1 MSGGHSTMPCGLL
14 ITATSFDMASVDAWS
29 PSRRMQAAAAAEQAR
44 VERELE
50 RLNRRKEHLER
61 ELDILQATYDGLEG
75 ERTTLRRL
83 SAGSDASELPQTDGP
98 SPHLRVVS
106 REREEYAGDRDAGP
120 IILRG
125 AKIRETAARILAA
138 TSQPDQAVHY
148 RTWYDLLRREG
159 FLPVGKD
166 PLATFLTQIA
176 RSPVI
181 RRSTAPGIYSLDF
194 HAVQRESARLAELET
209 QLKETEMLNADAT
222 VDEIAR
228 ARERRSMLTAEVAA
242 ARRRHAEILRSL
254 TVSAD

>member
-1 MSGGHSTMPCGLL
+1 
-14 ITATSFDMASVDAWS
+14 
-29 PSRRMQAAAAAEQAR
+29 MQAAAAAERAR

-50 RLNRRKEHLER
+50 RLNRRKEHLKR

-75 ERTTLRRL
+75 ERATLRRL
-83 SAGSDASELPQTDGP
+83 SGGSDASEQTGGS

-106 REREEYAGDRDAGP
+106 RAREEYAGDSDAGP

-209 QLKETEMLNADAT
+209 QLKESEMLNAEAT

-228 ARERRSMLTAEVAA
+228 ARDRRSILTAEVAA